1 MNTFRCKFCS
11 AVWRKMKSKAFTLL
25 ELLLVITILGI
36 VIAMIAP
43 TLARCVRHA
52 MRIADAVQYEKMNQL
67 DTFANAER
75 ESEEALL
82 YWTTNG
88 VTPVTYETLATT
100 QAR

>member
-1 MNTFRCKFCS
+1 
-11 AVWRKMKSKAFTLL
+11 MKSKAFTLI
-25 ELLLVITILGI
+25 ELLLTITTLGI
-36 VIAMIAP
+36 VIVMLVP
-43 TLARCVRHA
+43 TLARCLRHA
-52 MRIADAVQYEKMNQL
+52 KRVADAVQYEKMNQI
-67 DTFANAER
+67 DIFANAER

>member
-1 MNTFRCKFCS
+1 
-11 AVWRKMKSKAFTLL
+11 MKSKAFTLL
-25 ELLLVITILGI
+25 ELLLAVTIIGI
-36 VIAMIAP
+36 VIAVLLP

-52 MRIADAVQYEKMNQL
+52 KRVADAVQYEKMNQV
-67 DTFANAER
+67 DVFANAER

-100 QAR
+100 QTR

>member
-1 MNTFRCKFCS
+1 
-11 AVWRKMKSKAFTLL
+11 MKSKAFTLI
-25 ELLLVITILGI
+25 ELLLTITILGI
-36 VIAMIAP
+36 VIAILVP

-52 MRIADAVQYEKMNQL
+52 KRIADAVQYEKMNQI
-67 DTFANAER
+67 DIFANAER

-100 QAR
+100 QTR

>member
-1 MNTFRCKFCS
+1 
-11 AVWRKMKSKAFTLL
+11 MKEIRSWFFEKSGFTLI
-25 ELLLVITILGI
+25 ELLLAITILGI
-36 VIAMIAP
+36 VIVMLVP

-52 MRIADAVQYEKMNQL
+52 NRVADAVQYEKMNQV
-67 DTFANAER
+67 DVFANAER

>member
-1 MNTFRCKFCS
+1 
-11 AVWRKMKSKAFTLL
+11 MKTKAFTLL
-25 ELLLVITILGI
+25 ELLLTITILGI
-36 VIAMIAP
+36 VIAMLVP
-43 TLARCVRHA
+43 TLARSVRHA
-52 MRIADAVQYEKMNQL
+52 MRVADAVQYEKMNQVEV
-67 DTFANAER
+67 FVNAER

>member
-1 MNTFRCKFCS
+1 
-11 AVWRKMKSKAFTLL
+11 MKEIRSWFFEKSGFTLI
-25 ELLLVITILGI
+25 ELLLAITILGI
-36 VIAMIAP
+36 VIVMLVP

-52 MRIADAVQYEKMNQL
+52 KRVADAVQYEKMNQV
-67 DTFANAER
+67 DVFANAER